1 MKLYG
6 AGLSRTTLYTGSLA
20 SLSATEYNQNLG
32 ANISK
37 LYPVEISTVQDLF
50 FNPVTTNKV
59 DAITQ
64 PYIPN
69 SYNLANYSSLVAAEQ
84 AKMLSFLQERIVFVK
99 NDSDVAHSIGVSIT
113 DQSPTGTYIEASLF
127 NETYSQLNGT
137 MLGFV
142 NDYGFAIDECII
154 NHDSKPTTP
163 DPAGVAQFAN
173 IPAGEY
179 RVMVLRM
186 FGCKDVGVPED
197 YVIIGTTTT

>member
-6 AGLSRTTLYTGSLA
+6 AGLNRTTLYTGSLA
-20 SLSATEYNQNLG
+20 NLSATEYNQNIG

-37 LYPVEISTVQDLF
+37 LYPVEISVAQDGF
-50 FNPVTTNKV
+50 FNLVTTNKV

-69 SYNLANYSSLVAAEQ
+69 SYNTANYASLVAAEQ

-99 NDSDVAHSIGVSIT
+99 NDSDVAHTISVGIT
-113 DQSPTGTYIEASLF
+113 DQSVIGTYVEASLF
-127 NETYSQLNGT
+127 NETYSQINGT

-154 NHDSKPTTP
+154 NHDAEPTNPT
-163 DPAGVAQFAN
+163 PAGPAEFIN

-186 FGCKDVGVPED
+186 FGIKDVAVPED

>member
-20 SLSATEYNQNLG
+20 NLSATGYDQNLA
-32 ANISK
+32 ANVSK
-37 LYPVEISTVQDLF
+37 LYPVEISTAQDAF
-50 FNPVTTNKV
+50 FSLVPTNKV

-69 SYNLANYSSLVAAEQ
+69 SYNLANYSSFVAAEQ
-84 AKMLSFLQERIVFVK
+84 AKMLAFQQERLVFVH
-99 NDSDVAHSIGVSIT
+99 NDSDVAKSIAVNVI
-113 DQSPTGTYIEASLF
+113 DQSPTGTFIEASLF

-142 NDYGFAIDECII
+142 NDYGYAIDECII
-154 NHDSKPTTP
+154 NHDAKPNNP
-163 DPAGVAQFAN
+163 DPAGPAVFTN

-186 FGCKDVGVPED
+186 FGCKDVAVPED